1 VKNTHV
7 WFAAVL
13 LILAAAIRIY
23 FAMAAPVEPYQAA
36 GKISVYN
43 DEPAHRSVIQYW
55 VLENAHPSRGVDPD
69 QPLPIEPGN
78 IVARTGEDFQPPLYY
93 FLAMFALGFS
103 DVFPVAEPWI
113 FPRLLSVVFG
123 LISLLFLWLACRR
136 VFSEGQSLAALTFGG
151 VLLSHVRFTSL
162 VTNDSLQW
170 AISAA
175 VVYLMIRRI
184 QGKGRHRLALVLL
197 LAAGLWTKLS
207 FLPLVLVL
215 PTAWLLRIRSGA
227 GEKFPWGELIFPI
240 LLWAPWLYWNYLH
253 WGTIFP
259 MAVGFGAPSN
269 PVAGF
274 DRLFASAFYL
284 FRSFW
289 FPFDDIWGGGTK
301 PVIFIVLGAVV
312 AVILLLCLLEIIRQV
327 GLRRL
332 FPIPSPEYR
341 AIAISLLA
349 FGFVLAS
356 FLFLNLRYFQ
366 SEARLLFPA
375 FVPIV
380 ILLMLGCRR
389 IVSAS
394 FGPWLLP
401 LSAAFSY
408 LLLR

>member
-1 VKNTHV
+1 
-7 WFAAVL
+7 
-13 LILAAAIRIY
+13 
-23 FAMAAPVEPYQAA
+23 MAAPIEPYQAA

-43 DEPAHRSVIQYW
+43 DEPAHRAVVQYW
-55 VLENAHPSRGVDPD
+55 VLENAHPSRGVDPNR
-69 QPLPIEPGN
+69 PLPIESGN

-113 FPRLLSVVFG
+113 FPRFLSVVFG
-123 LISLLFLWLACRR
+123 LTSLLFLWLTCRR
-136 VFSEGQSLAALTFGG
+136 VLTEGQSLAALAFGA

-162 VTNDSLQW
+162 VTNDSLLL

-175 VVYLMIRRI
+175 AFYLMIRRI
-184 QGKGRHRLALVLL
+184 QGKGQHQMLLVFLF
-197 LAAGLWTKLS
+197 AAGLWTKLS
-207 FLPLVLVL
+207 FVPLVLVL
-215 PTAWLLRIRSGA
+215 PTAWLLRIRSGP
-227 GEKFPWGELIFPI
+227 GEKFPWGELIFPV

-253 WGTIFP
+253 WGAIFP
-259 MAVGFGAPSN
+259 MAVGFGAP
-269 PVAGF
+269 PTYPAGLERLVATA
-274 DRLFASAFYL
+274 LYL

-289 FPFDDIWGGGTK
+289 FPFDDIWGGGSK
-301 PVIFIVLGAVV
+301 PIIFVSLAAVV
-312 AVILLLCLLEIIRQV
+312 AVVLLLCLLEIIRQV

-332 FPIPSPEYR
+332 FPIPGPEYR

-349 FGFVLAS
+349 LGYVLVSFV
-356 FLFLNLRYFQ
+356 FLNLRYFQ

-394 FGPWLLP
+394 LGPWLLP
-401 LSAAFSY
+401 ISAAFSY